1 MHLHTI
7 LSASFFLLTHVFAQD
22 NNNRTCWG
30 VDGQP
35 WEENRKCP
43 GSSACCGPDAE
54 CMPNRLCQR
63 KGQAK
68 NMFVRG
74 PCAAAPWDM
83 KECAVICV
91 TEEENNRFPRVEQ
104 CEDGSYCCVDK
115 NKRCCAEGRGYFL
128 DDEGNLALGNSTESE
143 TTTSSLPT
151 TTSSEAVSTSTQEPE
166 PTQSSN
172 NSTEEQDDGQAMKI
186 GLGVGIPAA
195 IAIVAV
201 SAWLFL
207 RRRNKTKRAQVPHVV
222 TAEMYGHNNVKMP
235 MSPQELEGYASTS
248 EMYQKRGK
256 VSSAPQELE
265 G

>member
-1 MHLHTI
+1 MHLGTI
-7 LSASFFLLTHVFAQD
+7 LSAFFLLLTYVFSQD

-35 WEENRKCP
+35 WEGNRKCP
-43 GSSACCGPDAE
+43 GSSACYGPDAE
-54 CMPNRLCQR
+54 CMPSRLGQR

-91 TEEENNRFPRVEQ
+91 T
-104 CEDGSYCCVDK
+104 DK

-151 TTSSEAVSTSTQEPE
+151 TTSVEAISTSTQ
-166 PTQSSN
+166 SSD
-172 NSTEEQDDGQAMKI
+172 NSTETEEDDGQAMKI
-186 GLGVGIPAA
+186 GLGVGIPAG

-201 SAWLFL
+201 AAWLFL
-207 RRRNKTKRAQVPHVV
+207 RKRNKNKRAQIPHIA
-222 TAEMYGHNNVKMP
+222 TAEMYGRNDHKMSMP
-235 MSPQELEGYASTS
+235 MSPQGLEGYASTS